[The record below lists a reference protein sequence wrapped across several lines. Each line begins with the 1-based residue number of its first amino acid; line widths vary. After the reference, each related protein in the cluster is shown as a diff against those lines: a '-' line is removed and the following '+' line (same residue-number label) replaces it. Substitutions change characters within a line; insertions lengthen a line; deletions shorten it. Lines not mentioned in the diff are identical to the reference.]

1 MRVIYG
7 IAYTR
12 PEMAVR
18 LVAPPPPTPRER
30 VLAFFRA
37 IPDAILMALYPI
49 APLMPIIGA
58 VLGRYLAERF
68 FQ

>member
-1 MRVIYG
+1 MNVLYG
-7 IAYTR
+7 IAHTR

-18 LVAPPPPTPRER
+18 LVAPPPPTPRQR
-30 VLAFFRA
+30 VVAFLRA

-58 VLGRYLAERF
+58 AVGLYLAERF